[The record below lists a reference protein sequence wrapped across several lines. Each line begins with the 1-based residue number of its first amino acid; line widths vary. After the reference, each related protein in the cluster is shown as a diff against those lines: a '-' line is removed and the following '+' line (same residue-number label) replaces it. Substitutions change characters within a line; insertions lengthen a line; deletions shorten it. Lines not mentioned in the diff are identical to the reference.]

1 VRRLRPETT
10 YLAYSVGEGFLFH
23 MMSVLFSV
31 FLIVELGLGPLQ
43 LLLMGTVLEC
53 TYLLFEVP
61 TGVVADTVSRRLSVV
76 IGLVGTGAAF
86 LLLGVSGSFVVAMVS
101 QAMWGVFATFQSGAD
116 VAWLTDEI
124 GEEAAQPMYLRS
136 EQWWQGGSL
145 AGIAAGVTIASL
157 TTLRAPILIC
167 GAGFVLLGGFMTLAM
182 REEGFRPERREG
194 ERLHRS
200 LAATVREGV
209 DAVRGHHVL
218 LLILATAALHG
229 MSTEGFDR
237 LADLHLLE
245 DVGLPSIGG
254 LALPVWFGILD
265 GGALALGIVALS
277 VVKRRVHL
285 QGHAAVARVLAA
297 VDVVLVLSV
306 VAFAMVASFWW
317 ALAAFWIV
325 GTLRSVREPVFTAWI
340 NQGLDPK
347 TRATINSVGG
357 QSDAIG
363 QAVGGPGIG
372 LVARSVSVPTALAVS
387 GLLRLPALFL
397 FARAIRRGSVGTLA
411 PSEIDAELHLEDEPV
426 AAEVAEGPDVP
437 PRG

>member
-1 VRRLRPETT
+1 
-10 YLAYSVGEGFLFH
+10 
-23 MMSVLFSV
+23 
-31 FLIVELGLGPLQ
+31 
-43 LLLMGTVLEC
+43 
-53 TYLLFEVP
+53 
-61 TGVVADTVSRRLSVV
+61 
-76 IGLVGTGAAF
+76 
-86 LLLGVSGSFVVAMVS
+86 
-101 QAMWGVFATFQSGAD
+101 
-116 VAWLTDEI
+116 
-124 GEEAAQPMYLRS
+124 
-136 EQWWQGGSL
+136 
-145 AGIAAGVTIASL
+145 
-157 TTLRAPILIC
+157 
-167 GAGFVLLGGFMTLAM
+167 
-182 REEGFRPERREG
+182 
-194 ERLHRS
+194 
-200 LAATVREGV
+200 
-209 DAVRGHHVL
+209 VL

-265 GGALALGIVALS
+265 GGALVLGIVALAL
-277 VVKRRVHL
+277 VQRRVHL
-285 QGHAAVARVLAA
+285 QGHAAVAQVLAA

-306 VAFAMVASFWW
+306 VGFALVASFWW

-340 NQGLDPK
+340 NQGLEPK

-397 FARAIRRGSVGTLA
+397 YARAIRRGSVGTLA
-411 PSEIDAELHLEDEPV
+411 PSEIDAELHLEDERV
-426 AAEVAEGPDVP
+426 AAEVPEGPDVP
-437 PRG
+437 SQP